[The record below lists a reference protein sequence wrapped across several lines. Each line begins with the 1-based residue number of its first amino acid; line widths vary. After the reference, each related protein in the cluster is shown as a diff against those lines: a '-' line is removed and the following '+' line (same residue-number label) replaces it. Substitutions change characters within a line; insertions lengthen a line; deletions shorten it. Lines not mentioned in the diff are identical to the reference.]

1 MPATGGELLK
11 DRVQY
16 VCQACGSS
24 SPRWMGRCPGCGSF
38 NTMVEEKVQADRP
51 RKTAAVSTD
60 HPVLLDQVRQDAAIE
75 RRTTGIPEVDRVLGG
90 GVVPGALILLGGDP
104 GIGKS
109 TLMLQVASL
118 MSRDGPVLYA
128 TAEESAQQTRLRAER
143 LGVGAGQ
150 LFLMDGTDLDA
161 YEEALRSRAW
171 RACVVD
177 SLQTVAD
184 SALESAPGSVSQV
197 REVAGRIMRVAKSA
211 GIPVFLIGHVNKEG
225 SIAGPRVVEHLV
237 DVVLMFEGDRQHLFR
252 MLRGVKNRFGAT
264 SELGLFHMAQEGLV
278 AVDDPSRALLA
289 ERPRGA
295 PGSAIAAVLEGSRPM
310 LVEVQ
315 ALVSRAVGMPRRV
328 VTGIDAAQ
336 AALVLAVLERHA
348 GQRLHD
354 RDVYIKITG
363 GVDVEDPA
371 VDLACALA
379 VVSSRTGIPIPDDW
393 VLAGELGLTG
403 EVRRAPRMQE
413 RLREAAQLGVG
424 KALVPYEGAAALAV
438 VPVWRI
444 GDAIR
449 ALGVGSGQRVEDPT
463 DDDTT

>member
-1 MPATGGELLK
+1 
-11 DRVQY
+11 
-16 VCQACGSS
+16 
-24 SPRWMGRCPGCGSF
+24 
-38 NTMVEEKVQADRP
+38 MVEEKVLPERTRTPA
-51 RKTAAVSTD
+51 SGGSFG
-60 HPVLLDQVRQDAAIE
+60 PVRLQSVQGDAALE
-75 RRTTGIPEVDRVLGG
+75 RLTTGIAEVDRVLGG
-90 GVVPGALILLGGDP
+90 GLVPGALILLGGDP

-109 TLMLQVASL
+109 TLMLQVAAL
-118 MSRDGPVLYA
+118 MSQDGPVLYA

-143 LGVGAGQ
+143 LGAGSGD
-150 LFLMDGTDLDA
+150 LYLLDGTDLA
-161 YEEALRSRAW
+161 TYEEALQSRPW

-184 SALESAPGSVSQV
+184 PELESAPGSVSQV
-197 REVAGRIMRVAKSA
+197 REVASRLMRVAKSA
-211 GIPVFLIGHVNKEG
+211 AIPIFLIGHVNKEG
-225 SIAGPRVVEHLV
+225 AIAGPRVVEHLV

-264 SELGLFHMAQEGLV
+264 NELGLFQMAHEGLV
-278 AVDDPSRALLA
+278 AVEDPSRALLA

-295 PGSAIAAVLEGSRPM
+295 PGSAVAAVLEGSRPM

-328 VTGIDAAQ
+328 VTGIDSAQ
-336 AALVLAVLERHA
+336 AALVLAVLERHG

-354 RDVYIKITG
+354 KDVYIKVTG
-363 GVDVEDPA
+363 GVEVEDPA
-371 VDLACALA
+371 IDLACAMA
-379 VVSSRTGIPIPDDW
+379 IVSSRTGIPIPDDW

-403 EVRRAPRMQE
+403 EVRRAPRMAE

-424 KALVPYEGAAALAV
+424 RALVPYSGDAPLAV

-449 ALGVGSGQRVEDPT
+449 ALGPGRERGVEEPA
-463 DDDTT
+463 DDDTS